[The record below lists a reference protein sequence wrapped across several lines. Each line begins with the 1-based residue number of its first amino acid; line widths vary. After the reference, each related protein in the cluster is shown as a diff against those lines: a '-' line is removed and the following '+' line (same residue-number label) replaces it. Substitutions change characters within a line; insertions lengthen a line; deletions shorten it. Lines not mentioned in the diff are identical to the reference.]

1 VPIKWARFMH
11 TIEHIPPAAGSS
23 EGPREKLPVR
33 RSGPPLAR
41 VLVIDDE
48 ENIRTMVQQMLKR
61 AGYDASSAADGSEG
75 IRLQREKPA
84 DLVITDL
91 IMPGQEGLETI
102 MEIRRSFPKTK
113 IIAIS
118 GGGHAGVL
126 DFLPIATQLGALR
139 TLPKPFTHQ
148 QLLALVKEVLAL

>member
-1 VPIKWARFMH
+1 MH
-11 TIEHIPPAAGSS
+11 TIEDIPPAGGQTGA
-23 EGPREKLPVR
+23 PQKLAAR
-33 RSGPPLAR
+33 RGGAPLAR
-41 VLVIDDE
+41 ILVIDDE

-61 AGYDASSAADGSEG
+61 AGYDAAAAGDGSEG

-102 MEIRRSFPKTK
+102 MEIRRSFPRTK

>member
-1 VPIKWARFMH
+1 MH
-11 TIEHIPPAAGSS
+11 TLEHEEALGQGTPQDA
-23 EGPREKLPVR
+23 PVR
-33 RSGPPLAR
+33 RGAAPAVR

-48 ENIRTMVQQMLKR
+48 DSIRTMVQHMLRR
-61 AGYDASSAADGSEG
+61 AGYEAVAAADGSEG
-75 IRLQREKPA
+75 MRLQRERPA

-102 MEIRRSFPKTK
+102 IEIRRGFPKTK

-126 DFLPIATQLGALR
+126 DFLPIASQLGAMR

>member
-1 VPIKWARFMH
+1 MH
-11 TIEHIPPAAGSS
+11 TLEDTPSMTDGQEGS
-23 EGPREKLPVR
+23 REKPVR
-33 RSGPPLAR
+33 HGAAPLAR

-48 ENIRTMVQQMLKR
+48 ENIRTMVQQMLRR
-61 AGYDASSAADGSEG
+61 AGYDAIAAADGSEG
-75 IRLQREKPA
+75 IRLQRERPA

-148 QLLALVKEVLAL
+148 QLLALVKEVIAL

>member
-1 VPIKWARFMH
+1 MQ
-11 TIEHIPPAAGSS
+11 TMEHHPLSS
-23 EGPREKLPVR
+23 GAENGREQAQIRRTGPTVSRI
-33 RSGPPLAR
+33 
-41 VLVIDDE
+41 LVIDDE
-48 ENIRTMVQQMLKR
+48 ENIRTMVQQMLRR
-61 AGYDASSAADGSEG
+61 AGYEAVIAGDGSEG
-75 IRLQREKPA
+75 IKLQRERPF

-102 MEIRRSFPKTK
+102 MEIRRNFPKTR

-126 DFLPIATQLGALR
+126 DFLPIASQLGALR

>member
-1 VPIKWARFMH
+1 MTGGKDDSREKA
-11 TIEHIPPAAGSS
+11 PAA
-23 EGPREKLPVR
+23 
-33 RSGPPLAR
+33 RSGTAQAR

-48 ENIRTMVQQMLKR
+48 ENIRLMVQQMLKR
-61 AGYDASSAADGSEG
+61 AGYDAVAAGDGSEG

-148 QLLALVKEVLAL
+148 QLLGLVKEVLSL